1 MPDNNETVFF
11 IDDDLVE
18 RLMRG
23 DTAPADPTKK
33 KRPAEASALATAVKL
48 ASDGKLDDAVKELE
62 RALSRGENAVEV
74 ETGLGH
80 LRFEQQKWDEA
91 ARAYSK
97 VIELDPKNRTAH
109 YNLGLGSEEH
119 TSELQSRQYLV

>member
-1 MPDNNETVFF
+1 MPDTNETVFF
-11 IDDDLVE
+11 IDDNLIE

-23 DTAPADPTKK
+23 DTSPADPAKK
-33 KRPAEASALATAVKL
+33 KRATTVSALATAVKL

-62 RALSRGENAVEV
+62 RAAAEGENPIEV
-74 ETGLGH
+74 QTGLGH

-91 ARAYSK
+91 ARSYAK

-109 YNLGLGSEEH
+109 
-119 TSELQSRQYLV
+119 

>member
-23 DTAPADPTKK
+23 DTAPADASKK
-33 KRPAEASALATAVKL
+33 KRPAAVSALASAVKL

-62 RALSRGENAVEV
+62 RAANEGENPVDV
-74 ETGLGH
+74 QNGLGH
-80 LRFEQQKWDEA
+80 LRFEQQRWEEA
-91 ARAYSK
+91 ARSYAK
-97 VIELDPKNRTAH
+97 VIELDAKHRTAH
-109 YNLGLGSEEH
+109 YNLGLV
-119 TSELQSRQYLV
+119 L

>member
-1 MPDNNETVFF
+1 MPDSNETVFF
-11 IDDDLVE
+11 IDDDLIE

-33 KRPAEASALATAVKL
+33 KRPATVSALATAVKF
-48 ASDGKLDDAVKELE
+48 ATDGKLDEAVKELE
-62 RALSRGENAVEV
+62 RAAAEGENPVEV

-91 ARAYSK
+91 ARSYAK
-97 VIELDPKNRTAH
+97 VIELDPKHRTAH
-109 YNLGLGSEEH
+109 YNLGLVLE
-119 TSELQSRQYLV
+119 RQG